1 MILIPQMTRL
11 MNDNEMLIQV
21 IGACMENDELLLL
34 IKWKNVEETDLVK
47 AKEANV
53 KIPQVII
60 IARLIVMMMMSYR
73 SN

>member
-1 MILIPQMTRL
+1 
-11 MNDNEMLIQV
+11 
-21 IGACMENDELLLL
+21 MENDELLLL

-60 IARLIVMMMMSYR
+60 IARLIVMMMMS
-73 SN
+73 